1 MWAQGSVP
9 KVVSSIEVMG
19 KFVSRRNYCAQT
31 TPLNCVRRRREH
43 GDAIL
48 ILSKMAATPMLLV
61 GNEGTSPFNNLDLE
75 RS

>member
-19 KFVSRRNYCAQT
+19 KFVSGRNHCAQA
-31 TPLNCVRRRREH
+31 TPLNCIQRCWGH
-43 GDAIL
+43 GDAAHV
-48 ILSKMAATPMLLV
+48 LSKMAATPMLFIC
-61 GNEGTSPFNNLDLE
+61 NQGTSPFNNLDLE

>member
-1 MWAQGSVP
+1 MWAQGTVP